1 MKYWLVE
8 KREEVTE
15 DSIETDESQSPSSDA
30 DWPKRAAD
38 AVETLAE
45 LIRGK
50 AIRPLLMVAKAI
62 TYGFLAL
69 GLASIFAVLMISM
82 LVRLIT
88 VYLTGNHVWITYLAL
103 GGIFTLLGMFT
114 WSRRSSKV
122 TG

>member
-1 MKYWLVE
+1 M
-8 KREEVTE
+8 
-15 DSIETDESQSPSSDA
+15 DSTETDKSQSPSGDA

-45 LIRGK
+45 LVRGK
-50 AIRPLLMVAKAI
+50 AIRPLLMVAKAL
-62 TYGFLAL
+62 TYGLLAL
-69 GLASIFAVLMISM
+69 VLAAIFAALTITM

-88 VYLTGNHVWITYLAL
+88 VYLTGNHVWITYLVL

-122 TG
+122 SG